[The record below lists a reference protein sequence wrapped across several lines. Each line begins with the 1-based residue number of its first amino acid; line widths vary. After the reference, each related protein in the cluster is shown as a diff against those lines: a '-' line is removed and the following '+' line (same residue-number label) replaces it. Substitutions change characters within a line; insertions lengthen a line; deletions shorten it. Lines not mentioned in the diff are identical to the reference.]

1 MSASGA
7 AADGTRG
14 PESAVT
20 EIARFNV
27 KPGTES
33 DFIAA
38 YHTVRHEI
46 ATSPGCRSMRMSR
59 GVESPSSFVLIVEWD
74 SLEAH
79 TEGFRGSDG
88 YGRWRA
94 AISPYFAGTPTVEHV
109 AGVDVSSSSA
119 ASASVGSA

>member
-1 MSASGA
+1 MSASGPA
-7 AADGTRG
+7 TGSTRDT
-14 PESAVT
+14 EFAVT

-59 GVESPSSFVLIVEWD
+59 GIESPSSFVLIVEWD

-79 TEGFRGSDG
+79 TEGFRGSVG

-109 AGVDVSSSSA
+109 AGVDIPSA
-119 ASASVGSA
+119 ASTGTA

>member
-1 MSASGA
+1 MSASGPA
-7 AADGTRG
+7 TGSTRDT
-14 PESAVT
+14 ESAVT

-27 KPGTES
+27 KQGAES
-33 DFIAA
+33 AFIAA

-59 GVESPSSFVLIVEWD
+59 GIESPSSFVLIVEWD

-79 TEGFRGSDG
+79 TEGFRASEG

-109 AGVDVSSSSA
+109 AGVDVPSV
-119 ASASVGSA
+119 ASTGTT